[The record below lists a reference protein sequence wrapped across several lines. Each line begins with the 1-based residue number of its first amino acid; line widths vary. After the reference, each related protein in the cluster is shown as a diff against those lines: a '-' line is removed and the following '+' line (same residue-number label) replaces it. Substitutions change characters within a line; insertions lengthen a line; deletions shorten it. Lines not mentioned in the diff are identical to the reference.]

1 MGPRVHGIVCGFGF
15 GLPARLQV
23 ALREVERHV
32 VHLRGSKGMQAVWV
46 RRAKAGLVWRPRWAS
61 HRHGWA
67 QRGAVLVVRLGRG
80 TVRLVAAV
88 ERRFWLLVHVHLAG
102 CGRMSRS
109 QRRRGRGPLYE
120 RGASV
125 CRESEGQERLGRE
138 RVALMVCA
146 GLW

>member
-1 MGPRVHGIVCGFGF
+1 M
-15 GLPARLQV
+15 
-23 ALREVERHV
+23 
-32 VHLRGSKGMQAVWV
+32 
-46 RRAKAGLVWRPRWAS
+46 KAGLVAQAVMWRPSCVAY
-61 HRHGWA
+61 RHGWA
-67 QRGAVLVVRLGRG
+67 QLGVVLVVHLERG
-80 TVRLVAAV
+80 TVSVTAAV
-88 ERRFWLLVHVHLAG
+88 ERRFSLLVHVHLAG